1 MSVVTTDLVP
11 LDVIPHLVP
20 LDGALYCTVL
30 YCTALYCTDLVPL
43 DGAGDGDEDADGEG
57 EVAGALQHLV
67 HGPGVQHLG
76 RVQGS
81 DRDMHNMQKWCL
93 LSPSSVD
100 I

>member
-1 MSVVTTDLVP
+1 M
-11 LDVIPHLVP
+11 
-20 LDGALYCTVL
+20 
-30 YCTALYCTDLVPL
+30 PL

-81 DRDMHNMQKWCL
+81 DRDMYNIQKRRL

>member
-1 MSVVTTDLVP
+1 M
-11 LDVIPHLVP
+11 
-20 LDGALYCTVL
+20 
-30 YCTALYCTDLVPL
+30 PL

-81 DRDMHNMQKWCL
+81 DRDLHNIQKRRL